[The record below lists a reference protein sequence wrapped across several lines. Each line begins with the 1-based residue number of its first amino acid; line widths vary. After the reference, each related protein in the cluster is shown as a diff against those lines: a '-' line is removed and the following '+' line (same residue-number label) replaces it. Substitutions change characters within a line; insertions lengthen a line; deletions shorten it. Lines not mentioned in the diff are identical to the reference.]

1 MKNASRA
8 CGCVDFCLFFF
19 ACVFAFMRRCS
30 KEALLPLSLS
40 SSPSSWRLGPLAA
53 SLPQQRA
60 NKTRSEESTQPLAR
74 AASPSP
80 SVHRPPRPRPNPSS
94 SPSVHRRPRPRARSN
109 AASGAHSAGC
119 VGFVANLPGGAVDG
133 AVPLL
138 LAVAHEQ
145 VARARSL
152 SLWRVFARGA

>member
-60 NKTRSEESTQPLAR
+60 HKTRSEESSQPLARR

-109 AASGAHSAGC
+109 AASGAHSARS
-119 VGFVANLPGGAVDG
+119 VRIVANCFPSFGPGGNAN
-133 AVPLL
+133 
-138 LAVAHEQ
+138 
-145 VARARSL
+145 
-152 SLWRVFARGA
+152 RVICTVMGS